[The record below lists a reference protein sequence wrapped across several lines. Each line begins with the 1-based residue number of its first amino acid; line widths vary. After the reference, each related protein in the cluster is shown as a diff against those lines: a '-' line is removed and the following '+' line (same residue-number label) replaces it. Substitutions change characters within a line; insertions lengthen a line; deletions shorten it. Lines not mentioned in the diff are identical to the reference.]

1 MPKKSKNNKKRL
13 VVIAGPSCSGK
24 SWLIEQIRSENP
36 SKFARLVKKKCKL
49 KGRVSKNQLHLRRL
63 RKDWKKHKEGK
74 IKKRLGRGGFLHFD
88 ITGGQQKLK
97 RKILGQL
104 IKNADQVVVLN
115 IVVNFDKWIEFNELR
130 MAHEPEHGSSSFVR
144 RILKLRAK
152 DPSAARNCYS
162 YTFDRWQQY
171 LEVSPLFKC
180 MTMESRQTNFIDQ
193 IERDRL
199 GLVKLKRFQLAWMKI
214 RFDSLLSKIP

>member
-24 SWLIEQIRSENP
+24 SWLIKQIRSKNP
-36 SKFARLVKKKCKL
+36 SRFARLVKKKCKI
-49 KGRVSKNQLHLRRL
+49 KGNVLKNQLHLRRL

-74 IKKRLGRGGFLHFD
+74 IKKRLGRGAYLHYD

-97 RKILGQL
+97 RRILGEL
-104 IKNADQVVVLN
+104 IKKADQVIVLN
-115 IVVNFDKWIEFNELR
+115 IVVNFDQWIEFNKLR
-130 MAHEPEHGSSSFVR
+130 IVQEPEHGSSSFVE
-144 RILKLRAK
+144 RILKLHAK
-152 DPSAARNCYS
+152 DPLAARNCYT

-171 LEVSPLFKC
+171 LETSSLFKC
-180 MTMESRQTNFIDQ
+180 LTMESRQTNFIEQ